1 MITREK
7 ENEYAER
14 IYEIIGAAYE
24 VYKELKYGIAEAV
37 YEEALCMELQQKGMQ
52 CSEQSEVL
60 VYYKDILLKKRFR
73 LDIVVENDIIVELKA
88 VEELMPEHRAQL
100 FNYMRLTHKPIGLL
114 INFGRS
120 VEVEKYVYDVES
132 NEISIFTKKMIA
144 KGK

>member
-1 MITREK
+1 
-7 ENEYAER
+7 
-14 IYEIIGAAYE
+14 
-24 VYKELKYGIAEAV
+24 
-37 YEEALCMELQQKGMQ
+37 
-52 CSEQSEVL
+52 VL